1 MLIPGRL
8 RLSRLLHNMKRS
20 PHVYFAIKL
29 AGGISLL
36 SLPAMLSPTSKGR
49 RWFDQSRMAWA
60 VISYMFVLETHTGA
74 ILKVGMFR
82 LAGTFI
88 GALVAYIVSHGK

>member
-1 MLIPGRL
+1 
-8 RLSRLLHNMKRS
+8 LHGAKTS

-36 SLPAMLSPTSKGR
+36 AIPAYLSPNSRGR
-49 RWFDQSRMAWA
+49 RWFDRYRAAWQI
-60 VISYMFVLETHTGA
+60 VSYMYVLETHTGA
-74 ILKVGMFR
+74 TFQIGAFR

-88 GALVAYIVSHGK
+88 GAVAAYVVSLQSQTMEDS